1 MRENTGHSLT
11 ELLWRRRMEKA
22 AQLLRDTDMPIL
34 AVSQS
39 VGYENS
45 SYFYRLFQQRYGTP
59 PKEYRRVHRDG
70 KGDGEA

>member
-1 MRENTGHSLT
+1 ML
-11 ELLWRRRMEKA
+11 RRRMEKA

-70 KGDGEA
+70 KGDGEV

>member
-1 MRENTGHSLT
+1 
-11 ELLWRRRMEKA
+11 
-22 AQLLRDTDMPIL
+22 MPIL

-45 SYFYRLFQQRYGTP
+45 SYFYRLFERRYEMP

-70 KGDGEA
+70 KGDGEV

>member
-1 MRENTGHSLT
+1 
-11 ELLWRRRMEKA
+11 
-22 AQLLRDTDMPIL
+22 MPIL

-45 SYFYRLFQQRYGTP
+45 SYFYRLFERRYEMP